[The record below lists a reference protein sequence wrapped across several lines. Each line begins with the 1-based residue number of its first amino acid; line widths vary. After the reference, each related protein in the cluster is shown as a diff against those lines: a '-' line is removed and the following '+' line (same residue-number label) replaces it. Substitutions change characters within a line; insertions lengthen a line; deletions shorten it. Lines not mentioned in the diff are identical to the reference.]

1 MQKQGNKWVPKTGI
15 GTWNR
20 LDDHLVSM
28 SEGNHASWQLRY
40 HILGG
45 SLNLLASRDAFDS
58 SLSANVLLPLKIRLS
73 RLCMFSRVESMLTRT
88 NIKLYFIHIHIAVHI
103 NNSRVKILSKD

>member
-1 MQKQGNKWVPKTGI
+1 
-15 GTWNR
+15 
-20 LDDHLVSM
+20 M

-58 SLSANVLLPLKIRLS
+58 FFSTNVFLPLKIDS
-73 RLCMFSRVESMLTRT
+73 PDSAFSARKEHA
-88 NIKLYFIHIHIAVHI
+88 NAKGIKLYHTYTSLYTLTIHA
-103 NNSRVKILSKD
+103 